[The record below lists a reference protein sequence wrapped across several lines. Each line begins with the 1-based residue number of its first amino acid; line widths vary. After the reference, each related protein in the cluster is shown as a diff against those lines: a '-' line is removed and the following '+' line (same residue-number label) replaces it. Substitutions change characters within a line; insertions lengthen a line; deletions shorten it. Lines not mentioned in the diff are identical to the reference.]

1 MISQIHKTYYDDDSS
16 LNHHIGVIADRL
28 QIANHGEISTIVLL
42 LDFIFV
48 RVIFHAFSHYDW
60 LQSEPGEPGCIACK
74 EEDWGFNL
82 IERTAQIGLYS
93 NNTTTLVIIQIGEE
107 ITDCY
112 GFHYTGIPV
121 ESRKQKLE
129 KWFNFT
135 VHFHAFPQI

>member
-1 MISQIHKTYYDDDSS
+1 M
-16 LNHHIGVIADRL
+16 
-28 QIANHGEISTIVLL
+28 LL

-48 RVIFHAFSHYDW
+48 CVNFYAFSHFDS

-74 EEDWGFNL
+74 EEDWGLNL
-82 IERTAQIGLYS
+82 IDRTSKIGLYN

-112 GFHYTGIPV
+112 GFHYTGILV

-129 KWFNFT
+129 KWFNFR
-135 VHFHAFPQI
+135 VHLPVLPQI